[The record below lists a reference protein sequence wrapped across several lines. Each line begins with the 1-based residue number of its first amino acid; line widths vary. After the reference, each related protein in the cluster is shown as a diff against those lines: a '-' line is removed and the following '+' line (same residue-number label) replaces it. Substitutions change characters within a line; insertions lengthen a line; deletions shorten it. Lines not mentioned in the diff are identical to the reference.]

1 MRILCVK
8 FKFPDYKISLAE
20 HSWFSHL
27 LSSSCRSCI
36 FLPLSVS
43 DNNIFFSASLI
54 TFAEFAFKMICHL
67 TKMFFVFFMLDPQ
80 LASEVTSIVT
90 LFTSAQ
96 WTHHRDEKG
105 KEMCWEWK
113 QTVGCYY
120 FPINDLAYPRCTRQ
134 HKKLTH
140 LFVICINLLIW
151 FKCSLNE
158 DARMQFWIISAHF
171 NSCLQSQNLKF
182 GSFSNF
188 WGA

>member
-67 TKMFFVFFMLDPQ
+67 TKMFFVFFYAWSSASFWSYIDRNFIYICTVNTPQGWEGKRNVLRVKADCGML
-80 LASEVTSIVT
+80 
-90 LFTSAQ
+90 LFS
-96 WTHHRDEKG
+96 
-105 KEMCWEWK
+105 
-113 QTVGCYY
+113 YY
-120 FPINDLAYPRCTRQ
+120 FPRCTRQ